1 LYFITHP
8 SFRQGDRKMRL
19 KKLGFV
25 IAGMCLLAACESTSV
40 EDSASSGTGTQSG
53 TSASGGAGNR
63 AAASAIRDGSS
74 QDFVIN
80 VGDRVYFGLDKSSI
94 RADQRPQLEKQAAWL
109 KNFPATQISIE
120 GHADERGTR
129 EYNLALGE
137 RRANS
142 ARDFLVA
149 LGVNPGRV
157 KTVSFGKERPV
168 ALGQE
173 ESSWRQNRRSV
184 SVLVD
189 AGS

>member
-1 LYFITHP
+1 
-8 SFRQGDRKMRL
+8 
-19 KKLGFV
+19 
-25 IAGMCLLAACESTSV
+25 LLLRACACWRHANPV

>member
-1 LYFITHP
+1 
-8 SFRQGDRKMRL
+8 MRL
-19 KKLGFV
+19 KKIGFV
-25 IAGMCLLAACESTSV
+25 IAGMFLLAACESTSV
-40 EDSASSGTGTQSG
+40 EEGASSGTG
-53 TSASGGAGNR
+53 AKSGGASSTSSMASTGNR
-63 AAASAIRDGSS
+63 AAASAIRDGSP

-80 VGDRVYFGLDKSSI
+80 VGDRVFFGLDKSSI
-94 RADQRPQLEKQAAWL
+94 RADQRPQLEKQATWL

-149 LGVNPGRV
+149 LGVNPGRI

-168 ALGQE
+168 ALGHE
-173 ESSWRQNRRSV
+173 EASWRQNRRSV
-184 SVLVD
+184 SVVVA

>member
-1 LYFITHP
+1 
-8 SFRQGDRKMRL
+8 MRL
-19 KKLGFV
+19 KNFGFV
-25 IAGMCLLAACESTSV
+25 IAGMFLLAACESTST
-40 EDSASSGTGTQSG
+40 EDSASSGTGAQSG
-53 TSASGGAGNR
+53 ASSTSSAATGSSAGNR
-63 AAASAIRDGSS
+63 AAASAIRDGSP

-109 KNFPATQISIE
+109 KKFPATQISIE

-149 LGVNPGRV
+149 LGVNPGRI

-168 ALGQE
+168 ALAHE
-173 ESSWRQNRRSV
+173 EASWRQNRRSV
-184 SVLVD
+184 SVVVD

>member
-1 LYFITHP
+1 
-8 SFRQGDRKMRL
+8 MRL
-19 KKLGFV
+19 KKIGYV
-25 IAGMCLLAACESTSV
+25 IAGMFLLAACESTSV
-40 EDSASSGTGTQSG
+40 EEGASSGTG
-53 TSASGGAGNR
+53 AKSGGASSTSSMASTGNR
-63 AAASAIRDGSS
+63 AAASAIRDGSP

-80 VGDRVYFGLDKSSI
+80 VGDRVFFGLDKSSI

-149 LGVNPGRV
+149 LGVNPGRI

-168 ALGQE
+168 ALGHE
-173 ESSWRQNRRSV
+173 EASWRQNRRSV
-184 SVLVD
+184 SVVVA

>member
-1 LYFITHP
+1 
-8 SFRQGDRKMRL
+8 MRF
-19 KKLGFV
+19 KNFGFV
-25 IAGMCLLAACESTSV
+25 IAAMFLLAACESTSV
-40 EDSASSGTGTQSG
+40 EEGASTGTGAQSG
-53 TSASGGAGNR
+53 GASTTSSSASGSGAGSMAR
-63 AAASAIRDGSS
+63 ASAIREGSP

-80 VGDRVYFGLDKSSI
+80 VGDRVYYDLDKSNI
-94 RADQRPQLEKQAAWL
+94 RADQRAQLEKQAAWL
-109 KNFPATQISIE
+109 KKFPAVRISLE

-129 EYNLALGE
+129 EYNLALGD

-149 LGVNPGRV
+149 LGVNPGRI
-157 KTVSFGKERPV
+157 KTVSYGKERPV

-184 SVLVD
+184 SVVVE